1 MKYITYNYKK
11 NRFKIRLDEPHN
23 KTDNICTTKIKQ
35 LSKLTTILGSEY
47 WFTVYDHFALA
58 NVL

>member
-1 MKYITYNYKK
+1 MSHIY
-11 NRFKIRLDEPHN
+11 